1 MPGKED
7 KSEHGP
13 KMTCSEFDA
22 LLSQAIDGTLA
33 GARLTEFEAHG
44 RECQLCGPL
53 LQEAESGRSWLKSL
67 EEVEPPAELVTN
79 ILLHTTGVV
88 SAKRYAAG
96 QAGPASLVT
105 RLREWGALIA
115 SPIVAVARQPRF
127 AMSFGMAFF
136 TLSVTL
142 SVAGVK
148 LSDIRHLDLRPSAIR
163 RSYYETTGRVQK
175 YYENIRFVYE
185 IESRVRQFKE
195 ATAPAEPPR
204 EQQPQNDRKDKTNNN
219 TSGQPDQKQERNYS
233 QEGNQPIF
241 ASLPDQSHEQSRGT
255 TSPNEPPGMSATT
268 YRRFV

>member
-1 MPGKED
+1 MAGKED
-7 KSEHGP
+7 NRMS
-13 KMTCSEFDA
+13 CSEFDA

-33 GARLTEFEAHG
+33 GERLAAFEAHG

-67 EEVEPPAELVTN
+67 TEVEPPAELVTN
-79 ILLHTTGVV
+79 ILLRTTGVV
-88 SAKRYAAG
+88 SAQGHAAG
-96 QAGPASLVT
+96 ERTSWTA
-105 RLREWGALIA
+105 RLRELGTAIV

-148 LSDIRHLDLRPSAIR
+148 LSDIRSLDLRPSAIR
-163 RSYYETTGRVQK
+163 RTYYETSGRVVK

-204 EQQPQNDRKDKTNNN
+204 EPQRNNDRKDNKSNNN

-233 QEGNQPIF
+233 REGSQPIF
-241 ASLPDQSHEQSRGT
+241 ASLPTQPGNIRTGKSD
-255 TSPNEPPGMSATT
+255 PPGMSVTT
-268 YRRFV
+268 YGRFV